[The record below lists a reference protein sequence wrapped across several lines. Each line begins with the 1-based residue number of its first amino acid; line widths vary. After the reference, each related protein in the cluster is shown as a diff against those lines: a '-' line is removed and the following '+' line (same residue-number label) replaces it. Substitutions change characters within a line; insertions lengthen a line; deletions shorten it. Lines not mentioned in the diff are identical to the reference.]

1 MGKKILVVVATFKDK
16 GSQSMF
22 FVVADELK
30 KRFGDCQIY
39 FACNGEQYN
48 ESNYIFKK
56 LIYTKQQQDMLLGD
70 RVNLLSNITKLIRKK
85 DDSSANGEE
94 LQKIFSMLDL
104 IIDISDYVLA
114 AKSSIPE
121 HNAYLNNIKIA
132 KKFNIPIIYMP
143 QSFGPFNN
151 YSADNMYIMGDMKDL
166 LFYPKAIF
174 AREQEGYDDLI
185 GYFGLDNVRQSPD
198 LVLQNKGINIMNVC
212 SGAYEPII
220 PDIKAGNNV
229 AIIPNNHNFSKKVA
243 NSSYALYFR
252 MIEKLLEAKKEV
264 YIFCFASS
272 DLEVCKKLASLFSY
286 NDSVH
291 LIEQEFDCIEY
302 DFIVRYFDFVICSRY
317 HGCVHA
323 YRNLIPSLIIGSTI
337 RYRALAKLMDQEKY
351 YFDILADRFDERAL
365 IDALDSMIKHRDEE
379 IEVIRPRLEE
389 VQSSNCFDVL
399 DELGW

>member
-1 MGKKILVVVATFKDK
+1 MGKKILVIGANFKDK
-16 GSQSMF
+16 GSQSKF
-22 FVVADELK
+22 FVVTDELK

-39 FACNGEQYN
+39 YASEGDQYN
-48 ESNYIFKK
+48 EANYTFKK

-70 RVNLLSNITKLIRKK
+70 RVNILNNLSKLLRKK
-85 DDSSANGEE
+85 DDSSSNSEE
-94 LQKIFSMLDL
+94 LQKLFSMLDL
-104 IIDISDYVLA
+104 IVDVSDYVLS
-114 AKSSIPE
+114 AKSSIAE
-121 HNAYLNNIKIA
+121 HNAYLDNIKIA
-132 KKFNIPIIYMP
+132 KKYNIPIIYMP

-174 AREQEGYDDLI
+174 AREQDGYDDLI
-185 GYFGLDNVRQSPD
+185 GYFGLDNVRQSAD

-229 AIIPNNHNFSKKVA
+229 AIIPNNHNFTKKVA
-243 NSSYALYFR
+243 NTSYALYFR
-252 MIEKLLEAKKEV
+252 IIEKLIEAKKEV

-272 DLEVCKKLASLFSY
+272 DLEICRKLASLFSY
-286 NDSVH
+286 NDNVH

-323 YRNLIPSLIIGSTI
+323 YKNLIPNIILGSTI
-337 RYRALAKLMDQEKY
+337 RYKELAKIMNQEKY
-351 YFDILADRFDERAL
+351 YFDILSNRFDERAL
-365 IDALDSMIKHRDEE
+365 IDAVDNMVKHRDEE
-379 IEVIRPRLEE
+379 IEVIKPRLEE
-389 VQSSNCFDVL
+389 VQSSNCLDVF